1 MCKNI
6 YIVFFFFT
14 YFHSVDVT
22 RDTQGKE
29 LLNVI
34 VRAYKAVENGAHY
47 EDGLVGQITV
57 YPDVEEAKILV
68 IGETSTEYDIC

>member
-47 EDGLVGQITV
+47 EDGLVG
-57 YPDVEEAKILV
+57 
-68 IGETSTEYDIC
+68 